1 MSTKVSALEGAK
13 EEPAMLNN
21 STLFVGLDLGDKYS
35 FMTIID
41 SEGDLI
47 EESRLPTTK
56 SSFRRKFSAL
66 QICRIAMEVGT
77 HSRWA
82 SHLLRELGH
91 DVLVA
96 NARKLR
102 AIYANPRK
110 GDRADAE
117 TLARLARLDPELLSP
132 IHHRSPRAQAD
143 LAVLRSRDA
152 LVRSRTLLTNHTRD
166 IVKASGSRLPSC
178 SADSFARKV
187 TPDIPDPLRP
197 ALMPVLD
204 TIASLTQQIKSY
216 DHRAEALCSEDY
228 PETKLLRRISGVGAI
243 TALAYILTLEN
254 PDRFHKSRDV
264 GPALGLVPKRD
275 QSGEQ
280 DPQLRITK
288 TGDPYLRRLLVGS
301 AHYILGPFGPDCD
314 LRRWGLKLA
323 ERGGKNAKKRAI
335 VAVARKLA
343 VLLHHLWKTG
353 EIYDPFYQAKIQ
365 KRNRAAVSAAA

>member
-1 MSTKVSALEGAK
+1 
-13 EEPAMLNN
+13 MLNI

-56 SSFRRKFSAL
+56 SSFRHKFSAL
-66 QICRIAMEVGT
+66 QNCRIAMEVGT

-110 GDRADAE
+110 GDPADAE

-132 IHHRSPRAQAD
+132 IHHRSPSAQAD

-152 LVRSRTLLTNHTRD
+152 LVRCRTLLINHTRD

-178 SADSFARKV
+178 SADYFARKV
-187 TPDIPDPLRP
+187 EADIPEPLQP
-197 ALMPVLD
+197 ALMPILD
-204 TIASLTQQIKSY
+204 SIASLTPQIKSY
-216 DHRAEALCSEDY
+216 DQEAEELCDESY
-228 PETKLLRRISGVGAI
+228 PETKLLRRISGVGPI
-243 TALAYILTLEN
+243 TALAYVLTLEH
-254 PDRFHKSRDV
+254 PDRFSKSREV

-275 QSGEQ
+275 QSGDQ

-288 TGDPYLRRLLVGS
+288 TGDAFLHRLLVGS
-301 AHYILGPFGPDCD
+301 AQYILEPFGPESD
-314 LRRWGLKLA
+314 LRRWGLNLA
-323 ERGGKNAKKRAI
+323 ERGGKNAKKRAV

-343 VLLHHLWKTG
+343 ILLHHLPW
-353 EIYDPFYQAKIQ
+353 
-365 KRNRAAVSAAA
+365 